1 VLPGEP
7 AGPRD
12 AGWGGVAFGQ
22 KGSAS
27 ALAVD
32 INVRRH
38 VLTIIVGVFATA
50 FTIYLVFAGSLA
62 EQLDAW
68 LATVV
73 AWASLWAAIMLVHYY
88 IIRRENIDVE
98 ALYQSPGESRVGDV
112 NWAAI
117 ISLLVGLVMTWLF
130 LYGLVA
136 PLQGPIARALNGLDL
151 SWLAGMLTGGLLYHT
166 LYMLGMATPRTS
178 AREEEVGEPTRVNRG
193 TEA

>member
-1 VLPGEP
+1 MLPGEP

-22 KGSAS
+22 KGSVS

-50 FTIYLVFAGSLA
+50 FTIYLIFAGSLA
-62 EQLDAW
+62 EQFDAW

-73 AWASLWAAIMLVHYY
+73 AWAS
-88 IIRRENIDVE
+88 
-98 ALYQSPGESRVGDV
+98 P
-112 NWAAI
+112 WAAI

-151 SWLAGMLTGGLLYHT
+151 SWLAGMLTGGLLYYV
-166 LYMLGMATPRTS
+166 LYKLGMATPRTS